1 MIAPHTYR
9 AKSPFSCV
17 RVLRKEC
24 DEHSARAVIRFLATI
39 VRRVNAMEREMA
51 ISHHPRWF
59 TLPYKVTDRKSK
71 RQARIGALPGM
82 PNQLRKVDDQTI
94 VSRRMAAI
102 VGSLCCVAPLEAVK

>member
-1 MIAPHTYR
+1 
-9 AKSPFSCV
+9 
-17 RVLRKEC
+17 
-24 DEHSARAVIRFLATI
+24 
-39 VRRVNAMEREMA
+39 MEREMA

-94 VSRRMAAI
+94 VSRRIGGDRRVALLRRA
-102 VGSLCCVAPLEAVK
+102 VGSSEVSAVLQYFALIPGILRNQ